1 MTLLQ
6 DLRYAARTLARNP
19 GFTIIGVLT
28 LALGIGLNS
37 AVFSATEALLLRPL
51 PGARNSDELVQ
62 VYRSFT
68 GNVDYGSSSVPHY
81 LDLRKRMTDVFSG
94 VATWTYVP
102 LSLSAGGRNER
113 IVAQIVSANLFSV
126 MGVDAARGR
135 VFVAAEDQGVG
146 AHPVTVIS
154 HHAWTTLFGSD
165 PQVVG
170 RTIILNGYTYT
181 IVGVTPPEFRG
192 PLPLATPMLWVPLM
206 QAGHVRPGE
215 ERTLE
220 NRGRNNMNVI
230 ARLAA
235 GVTVAQARQRL
246 TAVLAALTE
255 EFPDEY
261 RRTGG
266 LIVPQSESGIHP
278 QFRDAQVGLT
288 ATVMGVVAL
297 LLLIACVNVAN
308 LFLARARGRWR
319 EMSVRLSL
327 GARRGR
333 LVRQLLTESVLFAL
347 LAGGAGLA
355 LTWVVITMANSI
367 RLPMDI
373 QIDPDL
379 RINGTVLIF
388 TTGVALV
395 TGIIFGLAPA
405 LQATR
410 PSLIPALKGEAPAG
424 GGKSRM
430 SRTLVVA
437 QLALSLTLLVVA
449 GLFGRSLRNAT
460 RIDKGFDSDN
470 LLTAALDL
478 GLQGYNRPRANAFFS
493 QLKSRLEQSP
503 NVRAVGYADMIPLSL
518 NSQQRGVTIP
528 GYVAQENENMDADYT
543 VVTPGY
549 FEAMGIPVIAGRA
562 FTARDDSAA
571 APVLVVNQQFAQR
584 FWKGANPVGRVVRL
598 GDRDLTVV
606 GLVPNGKYR
615 TLGEDPLPY
624 MYLAYA
630 QSYMDMMTLYVRTA
644 GDPLDIAPALRSEV
658 AALDANLP
666 VSDLR
671 TMNSALGTA
680 LLPARLTGTVIG
692 IFGVL
697 GLVLAAVGLYGVISY
712 SVAQRTRE
720 IGIRVAVGAGHGQVL
735 GLVMRQG
742 MLLVAIGTAFGVT
755 GAFAAWRLARGL
767 LYGDTS
773 LDPLTLI
780 AVVAVLSAVAVFAIW
795 VPARRATRVNP
806 VVALKAE

>member
-1 MTLLQ
+1 VTLLQ
-6 DLRYAARTLARNP
+6 DLRYAVRTLARNP
-19 GFTIIGVLT
+19 GFTTIGVLT

-62 VYRSFT
+62 VYRSYT
-68 GNVDYGSSSVPHY
+68 GSMDYGSSSVPLY
-81 LDLRKRMTDVFSG
+81 LDLRRRMTDVFSG

-102 LSLSAGGRNER
+102 LSLSSGGRNER
-113 IVAQIVSANLFSV
+113 IIAQIVSANLFSV
-126 MGVDAARGR
+126 MGVDAERGR

-230 ARLAA
+230 ARLAP
-235 GVTVAQARQRL
+235 GVSVTQARQRL

-288 ATVMGVVAL
+288 ATVMAVVAL

-308 LFLARARGRWR
+308 LFLARARSRWR

-333 LVRQLLTESVLFAL
+333 LVRQLLTESVLFSL
-347 LAGGAGLA
+347 LAGATGLSLA
-355 LTWVVITMANSI
+355 WVVIGLANRI

-373 QIDPDL
+373 AIDPNL
-379 RINGTVLIF
+379 RINVTVLVF
-388 TTGVALV
+388 TIAVSLL

-410 PSLIPALKGEAPAG
+410 PSLVPALKGEAPAG

-430 SRTLVVA
+430 SRALVVA

-449 GLFGRSLRNAT
+449 GLFGRSLRSAT
-460 RIDKGFDSDN
+460 MIDKGFNSDN
-470 LLTAALDL
+470 LLTAGLDV
-478 GLQGYNRPRANAFFS
+478 GLQGYDGTRGEQFYMR
-493 QLKSRLEQSP
+493 LKSRLEVLP
-503 NVRAVGYADMIPLSL
+503 NVRAVGYADILPLSL

-528 GYVAQENENMDADYT
+528 GYEPRENENMEADYA

-549 FEAMGIPVIAGRA
+549 FEAMGIPVLSGRS
-562 FTARDDSAA
+562 FTARDDSASA
-571 APVLVVNQQFAQR
+571 RVLVVNRQFAER
-584 FWKGANPVGRVVRL
+584 FWQGANPLGRVVRL
-598 GDRDLTVV
+598 AGQDFTIV
-606 GLVPNGKYR
+606 GMVPNGKYR

-624 MYLAYA
+624 MYIAHA
-630 QSYMDMMTLYVRTA
+630 QSWQDFMGIYVRTA
-644 GDPLDIAPALRSEV
+644 GEPMDLVPTLRSEV

-666 VSDLR
+666 LADVRS
-671 TMNSALGTA
+671 MNSALGTA
-680 LLPARLTGTVIG
+680 LLPARLTGTAVG
-692 IFGVL
+692 IFGLL

-720 IGIRVAVGAGHGQVL
+720 IGIRVAVGAGHAQVL

-773 LDPLTLI
+773 LDPLTMI

-795 VPARRATRVNP
+795 LPARRATRVNP